1 MDLFVN
7 SLFWVIA
14 GSALVVAEL
23 IIPGGIVVFLGIAC
37 LMVAGALWLGFIST
51 WVGSLTL
58 FFIASLTLI
67 LLLRSLLS
75 GFFEGDSSV
84 ANTDESLD
92 EVNQIVRVIE
102 TIGPGHQAGVVAF
115 RGTHWRALTHDVVI
129 EAGSQAKIV
138 SRENTTMI
146 VQPELESSDELMRT
160 TR

>member
-67 LLLRSLLS
+67 LLLRSLL
-75 GFFEGDSSV
+75 
-84 ANTDESLD
+84 
-92 EVNQIVRVIE
+92 
-102 TIGPGHQAGVVAF
+102 
-115 RGTHWRALTHDVVI
+115 
-129 EAGSQAKIV
+129 
-138 SRENTTMI
+138 
-146 VQPELESSDELMRT
+146 
-160 TR
+160 